1 MWESWRAALDL
12 NKDDIFKY
20 SHVCHL
26 HFKEDSF
33 DNEKS
38 PFSLHLKKTAIPI
51 LITSNTSCRA
61 ASECDLSRKTT
72 DSFCSEHANTIQS
85 VSVMDCSS
93 LPSTSTGVFK
103 DNLELPYRPS
113 SSTEPL
119 ENMTSPLSSIAKGYC
134 GKSGYKCNLN

>member
-51 LITSNTSCRA
+51 L
-61 ASECDLSRKTT
+61 
-72 DSFCSEHANTIQS
+72 
-85 VSVMDCSS
+85 VSA
-93 LPSTSTGVFK
+93 
-103 DNLELPYRPS
+103 NLEYFMFQS
-113 SSTEPL
+113 
-119 ENMTSPLSSIAKGYC
+119 NMKY
-134 GKSGYKCNLN
+134 